1 MNQNTISSKLD
12 VICSKNYKEKER
24 KVKKNLEKGGW
35 LMVTLEMFERYSTC
49 SHSKFI
55 NKSIVNPPSVFG
67 LLKTTLEKSLAEKK
81 NPRK

>member
-1 MNQNTISSKLD
+1 M
-12 VICSKNYKEKER
+12 CSKNCKEK
-24 KVKKNLEKGGW
+24 KKKSKKNLEKGGW

-67 LLKTTLEKSLAEKK
+67 LLKTTLEKKFSWKK
-81 NPRK
+81 EPQKIIKIT